1 MKNVYYTIT
10 KQLENIGGFEEAN
23 GYKDVNV
30 YEIRDNKLI
39 KILELELVNA
49 QTTEE
54 EILDELPEEFNEV
67 KLIQL

>member
-1 MKNVYYTIT
+1 MKNIYYTIT
-10 KQLENIGGFEEAN
+10 KQLENIDGFEEVN

-39 KILELELVNA
+39 KILGLELVNA